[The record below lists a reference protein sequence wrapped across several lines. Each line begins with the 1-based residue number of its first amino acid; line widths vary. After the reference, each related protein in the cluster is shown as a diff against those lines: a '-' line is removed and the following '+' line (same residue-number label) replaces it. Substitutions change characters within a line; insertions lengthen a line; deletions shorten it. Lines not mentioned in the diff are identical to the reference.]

1 MRSGLSLSLC
11 CHFDRLSPKD
21 YSIRSTL
28 FAIKMALLSQRWV
41 SSHFLIFLIFKIVC
55 LILCPVAHPCTP
67 TLREKCGSQGKP
79 EGVYIAVPL
88 SICREC
94 RGSWFQIPNE
104 DQLVFLSSHAQSF
117 PESKL
122 ILCVFSV
129 HSEILRVVDSL
140 QLTATKKVA
149 TPANWQVILS
159 LLYYKI

>member
-1 MRSGLSLSLC
+1 M
-11 CHFDRLSPKD
+11 
-21 YSIRSTL
+21 
-28 FAIKMALLSQRWV
+28 V
-41 SSHFLIFLIFKIVC
+41 
-55 LILCPVAHPCTP
+55 
-67 TLREKCGSQGKP
+67 LRENLREYILLYLIASAGSVG
-79 EGVYIAVPL
+79 
-88 SICREC
+88 
-94 RGSWFQIPNE
+94 GSWFQIPNE